1 MELQGQP
8 GRHGREIN
16 GPPLPSAARRGS
28 ALFST
33 LRRWGGFVK
42 FSHTVFALPFALA
55 SMAVAARDQRGW
67 PGARIFLL
75 ILAAMTCARTCAM
88 SFNRIADREFD
99 RANPRTAGRHLP
111 RGEISLAGA
120 WTLCLASGAGLIA
133 SSYFL
138 NSVCFYLSP
147 VALAVVCFY
156 SLTKRFTDFTHVFLG
171 VARAL
176 APVGAWLAVRGSFDF
191 WPPGHGLRVMQY
203 SAALPLLLAVAVV
216 FWLVGF
222 DIIYAVQDYEFD
234 RRHGLHSMVV
244 RWGVANAL
252 ALSFLCHLVMWLV
265 LAIFGLLAGF
275 RFVYDVGLVLILGC
289 LLLEHCLAR
298 RRGLNWIQQAFFR
311 LNALLS
317 VVFLVVTLLEIV
329 FPWMRIKR

>member
-8 GRHGREIN
+8 GRHGQEIN
-16 GPPLPSAARRGS
+16 RPPLPSTAQRGS

-133 SSYFL
+133 ASYFL
-138 NSVCFYLSP
+138 NSVLLS
-147 VALAVVCFY
+147 F
-156 SLTKRFTDFTHVFLG
+156 
-171 VARAL
+171 AR
-176 APVGAWLAVRGSFDF
+176 GAG
-191 WPPGHGLRVMQY
+191 GG
-203 SAALPLLLAVAVV
+203 LLLFIDETVHRFHARLFGSGTGAGAGGRVA
-216 FWLVGF
+216 G
-222 DIIYAVQDYEFD
+222 
-234 RRHGLHSMVV
+234 G
-244 RWGVANAL
+244 
-252 ALSFLCHLVMWLV
+252 
-265 LAIFGLLAGF
+265 
-275 RFVYDVGLVLILGC
+275 
-289 LLLEHCLAR
+289 AR
-298 RRGLNWIQQAFFR
+298 QF
-311 LNALLS
+311 
-317 VVFLVVTLLEIV
+317 
-329 FPWMRIKR
+329 